1 MAQKLIPASAS
12 PRRLSLLA
20 SAGVNPDKVEPADI
34 DESIARNETG
44 SHLVKR
50 LALSKAKYVYERNP
64 NNFIIGAD
72 TIVSAGRRLMGKPSD
87 SDNARA
93 YLKQLSGRRHRVY
106 GGICVISPEGNSSLK
121 SISTFVRFKRLT
133 PAEIDA
139 FILTGQWK
147 DKAGGYAIQ
156 GLAGSFVLSI
166 NGSYTNIV
174 GLDIASAIAMLT
186 GLGFK
191 RA

>member
-1 MAQKLIPASAS
+1 MSQKLILASAS

-20 SAGVNPDKVEPADI
+20 SAGVHPDKVEPADL
-34 DESIARNETG
+34 DESIIKNETG

-87 SDNARA
+87 PDNARA
-93 YLKQLSGRRHRVY
+93 YIKQLSGRRHRVY
-106 GGICVISPEGNSSLK
+106 GGICVISPKGDLSLK
-121 SISTFVRFKRLT
+121 SISTIVRFKRLT
-133 PAEIDA
+133 PDEIDA

-166 NGSYTNIV
+166 NGSYTNIG

-191 RA
+191 RS

>member
-1 MAQKLIPASAS
+1 
-12 PRRLSLLA
+12 
-20 SAGVNPDKVEPADI
+20 
-34 DESIARNETG
+34 
-44 SHLVKR
+44 
-50 LALSKAKYVYERNP
+50 
-64 NNFIIGAD
+64 
-72 TIVSAGRRLMGKPSD
+72 MGKPSD
-87 SDNARA
+87 PDNARA
-93 YLKQLSGRRHRVY
+93 YIKQLSGRRHRVY
-106 GGICVISPEGNSSLK
+106 GGICVISPKGDLSLK
-121 SISTFVRFKRLT
+121 SISTIVRFKRLT
-133 PAEIDA
+133 PDEIDA

-191 RA
+191 RS